1 METYYTTEEKFLQAV
16 DELSFGETP
25 KALQLLN
32 ALLEAEPAYART
44 YYQLGVIYYYHLMD
58 YKAAGYYLGK
68 CTEMEPSFAPVY
80 ADYLKLLVFLN
91 MEKKAK
97 SVAESAINIPGV
109 CPGLVY
115 QLLGLLH
122 EKKHDYTNAFIYYQK
137 SVLNSTD
144 NSEIDKVNADISRVK
159 LKMDGNKKYKYHF
172 DGGEL

>member
-68 CTEMEPSFAPVY
+68 CTELEPLFPTVY
-80 ADYLKLLVFLN
+80 ADYIKLLVFLD

-97 SVAESAINIPGV
+97 SVAEAALHVPGV
-109 CPGLVY
+109 CSGVVY

-122 EKKHDYTNAFIYYQK
+122 EKKHDWNNALMYYQK
-137 SVLNSTD
+137 SLLNSTD
-144 NSEIDKVNADISRVK
+144 NLEVDKINTDISRVK
-159 LKMDGNKKYKYHF
+159 LKMERNKLYKYHF
-172 DGGEL
+172 NGGE

>member
-68 CTEMEPSFAPVY
+68 CTELDPSFAPVY

-97 SVAESAINIPGV
+97 SVAEAAIHIPGV
-109 CPGLVY
+109 CPGVVY
-115 QLLGLLH
+115 QSLGLLH
-122 EKKHDYTNAFIYYQK
+122 EKKHDYASSLVYYQK
-137 SVLNSTD
+137 SALNTTD
-144 NSEIDKVNADISRVK
+144 NSEIEKINSDINRVK
-159 LKMDGNKKYKYHF
+159 QKMEAHKKYKYHF
-172 DGGEL
+172 DGSDI